1 MDSPH
6 LLAINGLSVTFDS
19 TRGPVRALSSV
30 DLDVDD
36 GETVAIMGESGCGKS
51 VLGHASMRL
60 LDDIATVTG
69 SVKFRDMDIYHMDKA
84 TLEGL
89 RGRKISLIP
98 QNPSSAFNPVIRIGH
113 QIKELIE
120 KSGTAKGEEARGR
133 TLEYLAL
140 AGFSDPQS
148 IYNSYPH
155 RLSGGMCERALIA
168 MAVSV
173 EPDLIIADEP
183 TKGLDV
189 PAKKAVLD
197 LLHKIS
203 GGAALIMITHDFK
216 AAMTCERMIIMYS
229 GEIVEAGKSSDLVGE
244 PGHRYL
250 RGLLDAQPSRGMKP
264 VMGRNTAVSGVF
276 TGCSFK
282 DRCEAADAICQAHPD
297 LRPISGIHF
306 VRCHH
311 V

>member
-1 MDSPH
+1 
-6 LLAINGLSVTFDS
+6 
-19 TRGPVRALSSV
+19 
-30 DLDVDD
+30 
-36 GETVAIMGESGCGKS
+36 MGESGCGKS
-51 VLGHASMRL
+51 VLGHASLRL

-69 SVKFRDMDIYHMDKA
+69 SVKFRGRDVYRMDRA
-84 TLEGL
+84 ELEGL
-89 RGRKISLIP
+89 RGGKISLIP
-98 QNPSSAFNPVIRIGH
+98 QNPSSAFNPVIKIGR
-113 QIKELIE
+113 QMQELIE
-120 KSGTAKGEEARGR
+120 KSGIAKGKKARGR

-140 AGFSDPQS
+140 TGFSDPQS
-148 IYNSYPH
+148 IYDSYPH

-173 EPDLIIADEP
+173 EPELIIADEP

-203 GGAALIMITHDFK
+203 GDTALIMITHDFK

-229 GEIVEAGKSSDLVGE
+229 GEIVEEGRCSDLVRE
-244 PGHRYL
+244 PGHYYL

-264 VMGRNTAVSGVF
+264 VMGRNSAISGVF
-276 TGCSFK
+276 SGCSFK
-282 DRCEAADAICQAHPD
+282 DRCEAADAICHEHPE
-297 LRPISGIHF
+297 LRPINCMHM

-311 V
+311 VRV